1 MANIL
6 KKKGKVRTM
15 AEEVKG
21 TEGQQGTE
29 TQSQKTQQS
38 TQQQTTE
45 TQTNTETKVDVEK
58 VKSEALSGFLKELGV
73 EDAEALRGIV
83 TKHKEDEDKN
93 KTELERKNDTL
104 TQTTKELAEEREAR
118 IIAEAKFSAV
128 QLGAKPE
135 LVEDLVIIAKSKV
148 TKEKDINAVIAEIK
162 DSASGK
168 VYFKSDEEETEEKGK
183 NKNKTVT
190 RARVTKPSE
199 KSGTKKEENG
209 RTETKE
215 EHKGSMAERLLA
227 GRKTNKSHY
236 FK

>member
-1 MANIL
+1 
-6 KKKGKVRTM
+6 M

-29 TQSQKTQQS
+29 TQNQQTQHS
-38 TQQQTTE
+38 TQQKTTE
-45 TQTNTETKVDVEK
+45 TQTETKVDVEK

-104 TQTTKELAEEREAR
+104 TQTTKELADEREAR
-118 IIAEAKFSAV
+118 ILAEAKLSAV

-135 LVEDLVIIAKSKV
+135 LVDDLVVVAKAKV
-148 TKEKDINAVIAEIK
+148 TKDKDINAVIAEIK
-162 DSASGK
+162 DSTSGK

-183 NKNKTVT
+183 NKDKTVT

-199 KSGTKKEENG
+199 KSGTKKEEKG
-209 RTETKE
+209 GMETKE

>member
-1 MANIL
+1 
-6 KKKGKVRTM
+6 M

-29 TQSQKTQQS
+29 GTQNQQTQQS

-45 TQTNTETKVDVEK
+45 TKTEPKVDVEK

-135 LVEDLVIIAKSKV
+135 LVDDLVVVAKAKV
-148 TKEKDINAVIAEIK
+148 TKDKDINAVIAEIK
-162 DSASGK
+162 DSTSGK
-168 VYFKSDEEETEEKGK
+168 VYFKSDEEEEEEAGK
-183 NKNKTVT
+183 NKTKGKTVT

-199 KSGTKKEENG
+199 KSKGKEEEEG
-209 RTETKE
+209 KKE

-227 GRKTNKSHY
+227 GRKEKKSHY

>member
-1 MANIL
+1 
-6 KKKGKVRTM
+6 M

-21 TEGQQGTE
+21 RE
-29 TQSQKTQQS
+29 TQTQ
-38 TQQQTTE
+38 TETE
-45 TQTNTETKVDVEK
+45 TQTTTQKNQNTETDTQTKTEPKVDVEK

-73 EDAEALRGIV
+73 EDAEVLRGIV
-83 TKHKEDEDKN
+83 TKAKEDEDKN

-135 LVEDLVIIAKSKV
+135 LVDDLVVVAKAKV
-148 TKEKDINAVIAEIK
+148 TKDKDINAVIAEIK
-162 DSASGK
+162 DSTSGK
-168 VYFKSDEEETEEKGK
+168 VYFQSDDEETEEKGK
-183 NKNKTVT
+183 NKDKTVT

-199 KSGTKKEENG
+199 KSGKKEEEKGGIETKKEE
-209 RTETKE
+209 
-215 EHKGSMAERLLA
+215 HAGSMAERLLA

>member
-1 MANIL
+1 
-6 KKKGKVRTM
+6 M
-15 AEEVKG
+15 AEEVKGTG

-29 TQSQKTQQS
+29 GTQNQQTQQS

-45 TQTNTETKVDVEK
+45 SQTKTETKVDVEK

-73 EDAEALRGIV
+73 EDAEALKGIV
-83 TKHKEDEDKN
+83 TKHKETEEAN
-93 KTELERKNDTL
+93 KTELQKKEDVL
-104 TQTTKELAEEREAR
+104 TETTKELAREREGR
-118 IIAEAKFSAV
+118 ILAEAKLSAV

-135 LVEDLVIIAKSKV
+135 LVDDLVVIAKAKV

-162 DSASGK
+162 DSTSGK
-168 VYFKSDEEETEEKGK
+168 VYFKSDDEEEEEAGK
-183 NKNKTVT
+183 NKTKGKTVT

-199 KSGTKKEENG
+199 KSKGKEEEEG
-209 RTETKE
+209 KKE

-227 GRKTNKSHY
+227 GRKEKKSHY

>member
-1 MANIL
+1 M
-6 KKKGKVRTM
+6 T
-15 AEEVKG
+15 EEVKGIG

-29 TQSQKTQQS
+29 GTQNQQTQQS
-38 TQQQTTE
+38 TKQQTTE
-45 TQTNTETKVDVEK
+45 TQKQETEQKVDVEK
-58 VKSEALSGFLKELGV
+58 VKNEALAGFLKDLGV

-135 LVEDLVIIAKSKV
+135 LVEDLVIVAKSKV
-148 TKEKDINAVIAEIK
+148 TKDKDINAVIAEIK
-162 DSASGK
+162 DSTSGK
-168 VYFKSDEEETEEKGK
+168 VYFKSDEEEAGK
-183 NKNKTVT
+183 NKTKGKTVT
-190 RARVTKPSE
+190 RTRVTKPSE
-199 KSGTKKEENG
+199 KSKGKEEEEGKKEEY
-209 RTETKE
+209 
-215 EHKGSMAERLLA
+215 KGSMAERLLA
-227 GRKTNKSHY
+227 GRKEKKSHY

>member
-1 MANIL
+1 
-6 KKKGKVRTM
+6 M
-15 AEEVKG
+15 AEEVKGTG

-29 TQSQKTQQS
+29 GTQNQQTQQS
-38 TQQQTTE
+38 AKQQTTE
-45 TQTNTETKVDVEK
+45 TQKQETEQKVDVEK
-58 VKSEALSGFLKELGV
+58 VKSEALSGFLKDLGV
-73 EDAEALRGIV
+73 EDADALKGIV
-83 TKHKEDEDKN
+83 TKHKETEEAN
-93 KTELERKNDTL
+93 KTELQKKEDAL
-104 TQTTKELAEEREAR
+104 TETTKELAREREGR
-118 IIAEAKFSAV
+118 ILAEAKLSAV

-135 LVEDLVIIAKSKV
+135 LVDDLVVVAKAKV
-148 TKEKDINAVIAEIK
+148 TKDKDINAVIAEIK

-168 VYFKSDEEETEEKGK
+168 VYFKSDDEEETEEKGK

-199 KSGTKKEENG
+199 KSGTKKEEEG
-209 RTETKE
+209 GTETNE

>member
-1 MANIL
+1 
-6 KKKGKVRTM
+6 M

-21 TEGQQGTE
+21 TEGQQGTG
-29 TQSQKTQQS
+29 TQSQQTQQS

-168 VYFKSDEEETEEKGK
+168 VYFKSDEEEIEEKGK

-199 KSGTKKEENG
+199 KSGTKKEEKG
-209 RTETKE
+209 GTETKE

-236 FK
+236 FR

>member
-1 MANIL
+1 
-6 KKKGKVRTM
+6 M

-21 TEGQQGTE
+21 TEGQQETE
-29 TQSQKTQQS
+29 TQNQQTQHS
-38 TQQQTTE
+38 TQQKTTE
-45 TQTNTETKVDVEK
+45 TQTETKVDVEK

-104 TQTTKELAEEREAR
+104 TQTTKELADEREAR

-162 DSASGK
+162 DSTSGK
-168 VYFKSDEEETEEKGK
+168 IYFKSDEEEETEEKGK

-199 KSGTKKEENG
+199 KSGTKKEEKDG
-209 RTETKE
+209 TETKE
-215 EHKGSMAERLLA
+215 EYKGSMAERLLA

>member
-1 MANIL
+1 
-6 KKKGKVRTM
+6 M

-21 TEGQQGTE
+21 TETQTTQTKTE
-29 TQSQKTQQS
+29 TQQNQS
-38 TQQQTTE
+38 TNTE
-45 TQTNTETKVDVEK
+45 TQTKTEPKVDVEK

-83 TKHKEDEDKN
+83 TKAKEDEEKN

-135 LVEDLVIIAKSKV
+135 LVEDLVVIAKSKV
-148 TKEKDINAVIAEIK
+148 TKDKDINAVIAEIK

-168 VYFKSDEEETEEKGK
+168 VYFQSDEEETEEKGK

-199 KSGTKKEENG
+199 KSGKKEEEKGGTETKKEE
-209 RTETKE
+209 
-215 EHKGSMAERLLA
+215 HAGSMAERLLA
-227 GRKTNKSHY
+227 GRKAKKSHY
-236 FK
+236 FS

>member
-1 MANIL
+1 
-6 KKKGKVRTM
+6 M

-21 TEGQQGTE
+21 TETQTGTETQNQQIQQGTE
-29 TQSQKTQQS
+29 TQTKT
-38 TQQQTTE
+38 E
-45 TQTNTETKVDVEK
+45 PKVDVEK

-83 TKHKEDEDKN
+83 TKHKEDEDKS

-118 IIAEAKFSAV
+118 IIAEAKLSAV

-135 LVEDLVIIAKSKV
+135 LVEDLVIVAKSKV
-148 TKEKDINAVIAEIK
+148 TKDKDINAVIAEIK

-168 VYFKSDEEETEEKGK
+168 VYFKSDDEETEEKGK

-199 KSGTKKEENG
+199 KFGTKEEEEKG
-209 RTETKE
+209 GTETKE

-227 GRKTNKSHY
+227 GRKANKSHY

>member
-1 MANIL
+1 
-6 KKKGKVRTM
+6 M

-29 TQSQKTQQS
+29 GTQNQQTQQS
-38 TQQQTTE
+38 TQQKTTE
-45 TQTNTETKVDVEK
+45 TQTETKVDVEK

-83 TKHKEDEDKN
+83 TKHKEDENKN

-128 QLGAKPE
+128 QLGAKPD

-148 TKEKDINAVIAEIK
+148 TKEKDINAVITEIK

-168 VYFKSDEEETEEKGK
+168 VYFKSDDEETEEKGK

-190 RARVTKPSE
+190 RARVTKPCE
-199 KSGTKKEENG
+199 KSGTKKEEEKG
-209 RTETKE
+209 GTETKE

-227 GRKTNKSHY
+227 GRKEKKSHY

>member
-1 MANIL
+1 ME
-6 KKKGKVRTM
+6 
-15 AEEVKG
+15 EEVKGTG

-29 TQSQKTQQS
+29 GTQNQQTQQS
-38 TQQQTTE
+38 TQQQT
-45 TQTNTETKVDVEK
+45 TETKVDVEK

-83 TKHKEDEDKN
+83 TKHKEDENKN

-148 TKEKDINAVIAEIK
+148 TKDKDINAVIAEIK
-162 DSASGK
+162 DSDSGK
-168 VYFKSDEEETEEKGK
+168 VYFQSDEEEEEEAGK
-183 NKNKTVT
+183 NKTKGKTVT

-199 KSGTKKEENG
+199 KSGTKKEEEG
-209 RTETKE
+209 GTETNE

-227 GRKTNKSHY
+227 RRKTSKSHY

>member
-1 MANIL
+1 
-6 KKKGKVRTM
+6 M

-29 TQSQKTQQS
+29 TQNQQTQQS
-38 TQQQTTE
+38 TQQKSTE
-45 TQTNTETKVDVEK
+45 TQTETKVDVEK

-73 EDAEALRGIV
+73 ENAEALRGIV

-148 TKEKDINAVIAEIK
+148 TNEKDINAVIAEIK

-183 NKNKTVT
+183 NENKTVT

-199 KSGTKKEENG
+199 KSGTKKEEEG
-209 RTETKE
+209 GTETKE

>member
-1 MANIL
+1 
-6 KKKGKVRTM
+6 M

-21 TEGQQGTE
+21 RE
-29 TQSQKTQQS
+29 TQTQ
-38 TQQQTTE
+38 TQTQTQTETE
-45 TQTNTETKVDVEK
+45 TQTTTQKNQNTETDTQTKTEPKVDVEK

-73 EDAEALRGIV
+73 EDAEVLRGIV
-83 TKHKEDEDKN
+83 TKAKEDEDKN

-128 QLGAKPE
+128 QLGAKPD
-135 LVEDLVIIAKSKV
+135 LVEDLVVIAKSKV
-148 TKEKDINAVIAEIK
+148 TKDKDINAVIAEIK
-162 DSASGK
+162 DSASGN
-168 VYFKSDEEETEEKGK
+168 VYFQSDDEETEEKGK
-183 NKNKTVT
+183 NKDKTVT

-199 KSGTKKEENG
+199 KSGKKEEEKGGIETKKEE
-209 RTETKE
+209 
-215 EHKGSMAERLLA
+215 HAGSMAERLLA

>member
-1 MANIL
+1 
-6 KKKGKVRTM
+6 M
-15 AEEVKG
+15 AEEVR
-21 TEGQQGTE
+21 GTE
-29 TQSQKTQQS
+29 TQTGTETQNQQTQQR
-38 TQQQTTE
+38 TE
-45 TQTNTETKVDVEK
+45 TQTKTEPKVDVEK

-118 IIAEAKFSAV
+118 IIAEAKLSAV

-135 LVEDLVIIAKSKV
+135 LVEDLVIVAKSKV
-148 TKEKDINAVIAEIK
+148 TKDKDINAVIAEIK

-168 VYFKSDEEETEEKGK
+168 VYFKSDDEETEEKGK

-199 KSGTKKEENG
+199 KSGTKEEERDG
-209 RTETKE
+209 TETKE

-227 GRKTNKSHY
+227 GRKANKSHY

>member
-1 MANIL
+1 
-6 KKKGKVRTM
+6 M

-29 TQSQKTQQS
+29 GTQNQQTQQKA
-38 TQQQTTE
+38 TE
-45 TQTNTETKVDVEK
+45 TQTETKVDVEK

-83 TKHKEDEDKN
+83 TKHKEDENKN

-168 VYFKSDEEETEEKGK
+168 VYFKFDDEEETEEKGK

-199 KSGTKKEENG
+199 KSGTKKEEEKG
-209 RTETKE
+209 GTETKE

>member
-1 MANIL
+1 
-6 KKKGKVRTM
+6 M

-21 TEGQQGTE
+21 TEGQQGTG
-29 TQSQKTQQS
+29 TQSQQTQQS

-73 EDAEALRGIV
+73 DDTEALKGIV

-118 IIAEAKFSAV
+118 IIAEAKLSAV

-168 VYFKSDEEETEEKGK
+168 VYFKSDEEEEIEEKGK

-199 KSGTKKEENG
+199 KSGTKKEEENG
-209 RTETKE
+209 GTETKE

>member
-1 MANIL
+1 
-6 KKKGKVRTM
+6 M

-29 TQSQKTQQS
+29 TQSQQTQQS
-38 TQQQTTE
+38 TQQKATE
-45 TQTNTETKVDVEK
+45 TQTETKVDVER

-83 TKHKEDEDKN
+83 TKHKEDEDKS

-118 IIAEAKFSAV
+118 IIAEAKLSAV

-135 LVEDLVIIAKSKV
+135 LVEDLVIVAKSKV
-148 TKEKDINAVIAEIK
+148 TKDKDINAVIAEIK

-183 NKNKTVT
+183 NKNRTVT

-199 KSGTKKEENG
+199 KSGTKKEEKG
-209 RTETKE
+209 GTETKE

>member
-1 MANIL
+1 M

-21 TEGQQGTE
+21 TETQTGTE
-29 TQSQKTQQS
+29 TQN
-38 TQQQTTE
+38 QQTQKGTE
-45 TQTNTETKVDVEK
+45 TQTKTEPKVDVEK

-73 EDAEALRGIV
+73 ENAEALRGIV
-83 TKHKEDEDKN
+83 TKHKEDEDKS

-118 IIAEAKFSAV
+118 IIAEAKLSAV

-135 LVEDLVIIAKSKV
+135 LVEDLVIVAKSKV
-148 TKEKDINAVIAEIK
+148 TKDKDINAVIAEIK

-199 KSGTKKEENG
+199 KSGTKEEEKG
-209 RTETKE
+209 GTETKE

-227 GRKTNKSHY
+227 GRKANKSHY

>member
-1 MANIL
+1 
-6 KKKGKVRTM
+6 M

-29 TQSQKTQQS
+29 TQNQQTQQG
-38 TQQQTTE
+38 TE
-45 TQTNTETKVDVEK
+45 TQTKTEPKVDVEK

-83 TKHKEDEDKN
+83 TKHKEDEDKS

-118 IIAEAKFSAV
+118 IIAEAKLSAV

-135 LVEDLVIIAKSKV
+135 LVEDLVIVAKSKV
-148 TKEKDINAVIAEIK
+148 TKDKDINAVIAEIK

-168 VYFKSDEEETEEKGK
+168 VYFKSDEEETEGKGK

-199 KSGTKKEENG
+199 KSGTKEEERDG
-209 RTETKE
+209 TETKE

-227 GRKTNKSHY
+227 GRKANKSHY

>member
-1 MANIL
+1 
-6 KKKGKVRTM
+6 M

-21 TEGQQGTE
+21 TEVQNGTE
-29 TQSQKTQQS
+29 TQTQQS
-38 TQQQTTE
+38 TKQQATE
-45 TQTNTETKVDVEK
+45 THTETKVDVEK

-162 DSASGK
+162 DSTSGK
-168 VYFKSDEEETEEKGK
+168 VYFKSDDEEEEEAGK
-183 NKNKTVT
+183 NKTKGKTVT

-199 KSGTKKEENG
+199 KSKGKEEEEG
-209 RTETKE
+209 KKE

-227 GRKTNKSHY
+227 GRKEKKSHY

>member
-1 MANIL
+1 
-6 KKKGKVRTM
+6 M

-21 TEGQQGTE
+21 TETQTGTETQNQQTQQGTE
-29 TQSQKTQQS
+29 TQTKT
-38 TQQQTTE
+38 E
-45 TQTNTETKVDVEK
+45 PKVDIEK

-93 KTELERKNDTL
+93 KTELERKDDTL

-118 IIAEAKFSAV
+118 IIAEAKLSAV

-135 LVEDLVIIAKSKV
+135 LVEDLVIVAKSKV
-148 TKEKDINAVIAEIK
+148 TKDKDINAVIAEIK

-199 KSGTKKEENG
+199 KSGTKEEEKDG
-209 RTETKE
+209 TKTKE
-215 EHKGSMAERLLA
+215 EHKGTMAERLLA
-227 GRKTNKSHY
+227 GRKASKSHY

>member
-1 MANIL
+1 
-6 KKKGKVRTM
+6 M

-21 TEGQQGTE
+21 TETQTGTETQNQQTQQGTE
-29 TQSQKTQQS
+29 TQTKT
-38 TQQQTTE
+38 E
-45 TQTNTETKVDVEK
+45 PKVDVEK

-73 EDAEALRGIV
+73 ENAEALRGIV
-83 TKHKEDEDKN
+83 TKHKEDEDKS

-118 IIAEAKFSAV
+118 IIAEAKLSAV

-135 LVEDLVIIAKSKV
+135 LVEDLVIVAKSKV
-148 TKEKDINAVIAEIK
+148 TKDKDINAVIAEIK

-168 VYFKSDEEETEEKGK
+168 VYFKSDDEETEEKGK

-199 KSGTKKEENG
+199 KSGTKEEEKDG
-209 RTETKE
+209 TKTKE

-227 GRKTNKSHY
+227 GRKANKSHY

>member
-1 MANIL
+1 
-6 KKKGKVRTM
+6 M

-21 TEGQQGTE
+21 TETQTGTETQNQQTQQGTE
-29 TQSQKTQQS
+29 TQTKT
-38 TQQQTTE
+38 E
-45 TQTNTETKVDVEK
+45 PKVDVEK

-104 TQTTKELAEEREAR
+104 TQTTKELADERKAR
-118 IIAEAKFSAV
+118 IIAEAKLSAV

-135 LVEDLVIIAKSKV
+135 LVEDLVIVAKSKV
-148 TKEKDINAVIAEIK
+148 TKDKDINAVIAEIK

-168 VYFKSDEEETEEKGK
+168 VYFKSDEEEAEEKGK

-199 KSGTKKEENG
+199 KSGTKEEEKDG
-209 RTETKE
+209 TKTKE

-227 GRKTNKSHY
+227 GRKANKSHY
-236 FK
+236 FKQEV